1 MQRCNINWRSGLL
14 TSRDATNF
22 VKAYTVD
29 FGCYKFTENFTGCQD
44 LAKQKKI
51 SFNSDELALECERQI
66 LVQFQCFQEIVKG
79 FQCHFHSK
87 PSTIPQPLPITRAQG
102 EELRNDNRSTIL
114 R

>member
-66 LVQFQCFQEIVKG
+66 LDKQFFID
-79 FQCHFHSK
+79 HSGAV
-87 PSTIPQPLPITRAQG
+87 PITRAQG